1 MKHAD
6 DKERSERN
14 ADAVEMHDFPHF
26 FYRAAY
32 VLSRAFGGLRAY
44 SGVTGYVL
52 SRAFGGLRAYACES
66 FLGALRGPSIK
77 GIPPNHLPP
86 FEGVARYPA

>member
-66 FLGALRGPSIK
+66 FFGGVTGALDKRHPTQSSA
-77 GIPPNHLPP
+77 P
-86 FEGVARYPA
+86 V

>member
-1 MKHAD
+1 MKQAD

-26 FYRAAY
+26 FYRAA
-32 VLSRAFGGLRAY
+32 
-44 SGVTGYVL
+44 YVL

>member
-44 SGVTGYVL
+44 
-52 SRAFGGLRAYACES
+52 ACES
-66 FLGALRGPSIK
+66 FFGGVTGALDKRHPTQSSA
-77 GIPPNHLPP
+77 P
-86 FEGVARYPA
+86 V